1 MRDPAIPGNV
11 LTVDD
16 FRFGRL
22 GNRFWALGVNLKLG
36 YCCKSKLVSAGRLVN
51 IHLFGEVLCLATTG
65 SLKKRGT

>member
-36 YCCKSKLVSAGRLVN
+36 YCCKSKLVSAASNLQQCCGRAFKTRL
-51 IHLFGEVLCLATTG
+51 GRSRAG
-65 SLKKRGT
+65 R